1 MVRWYRNKPGK
12 AFGMWRAA
20 FAGGALSAA
29 MLLAVTGSAQ
39 AGFLDF
45 LFGAFAPPQ
54 PGPPPSVNS
63 YAEPGPS
70 NYPRAQETARES
82 GGGGGRYV
90 AFCVR
95 LCDGQHF
102 PLENLANA
110 TPVETC
116 RAMCPASKTK
126 VFFGNGIDH
135 ASARDGQRYTD
146 LDNAYVYRDHL
157 VANCT
162 CNGKDAFGLAPYD
175 AASDPTLRPGDI
187 VSTKSGL
194 MAFGGKRGQTVTY
207 TPVDP
212 ATITAE
218 LNQQSAARAQL
229 AKRGAPPQTA
239 EQQTAAP
246 QPAEVDDEPGTIVPR
261 QPDLQEA
268 LRGQT
273 R

>member
-1 MVRWYRNKPGK
+1 MVRWYRNKPLQ
-12 AFGMWRAA
+12 WQAA
-20 FAGGALSAA
+20 LLAGALSAA
-29 MLLAVTGSAQ
+29 AILAVADSAQ
-39 AGFLDF
+39 AGILDF
-45 LFGAFAPPQ
+45 LFGAFQPQQPAPP
-54 PGPPPSVNS
+54 VNS
-63 YAEPGPS
+63 YAEPGPMS
-70 NYPRAQETARES
+70 PLRTPETARES

-135 ASARDGQRYTD
+135 ATARDGQRYTD
-146 LDNAYVYRDHL
+146 LDNAYIYRDHL

-162 CNGKDAFGLAPYD
+162 CNGRDAFGLAPFD

-187 VSTKSGL
+187 VATKDGL
-194 MAFGGKRGQTVTY
+194 MAYNGKRGQTTMF
-207 TPVDP
+207 TPVD
-212 ATITAE
+212 ASTLTAA
-218 LNQQSAARAQL
+218 LNQQSPARAQL
-229 AKRGAPPQTA
+229 AKRA
-239 EQQTAAP
+239 EP
-246 QPAEVDDEPGTIVPR
+246 QPAAADDEPGTVVPG
-261 QPDLQEA
+261 QADMQA
-268 LRGQT
+268 DLRGQA